1 MMPNIKKM
9 IFKES
14 QKISKKTELDIM
26 PEELANLALYK
37 ILNLPYFENVHDFI
51 KMHYNVFD
59 EITLGLPALNNV
71 KGFPNDNMESF
82 VIQMDKND
90 QQPDSIDY
98 KNQILNNKEYEI
110 FKSFMNDINT
120 SKNLDEIIKKVET
133 RELDDPFYL
142 NKIMTITGTQ
152 SYNGNKLIRAIE
164 KYAQYNHEESVEEFK
179 FEQSSKTKY
188 YRRSRMSGG
197 ISDFAYNHYNF
208 KGYSTKTFEEIMA
221 VVNQRDI
228 DAMTGL
234 NNFMKEDL
242 ENFHNTHPNE
252 YEKSV
257 FKIFKE
263 IPDAQLRNKAAFDLN
278 HFKNEVKILND
289 SYKKLLKNETC
300 EQLLLKYDEHINN
313 ITKVISK
320 QYPQILEDF
329 KNVGYEINRFVHM
342 KISEKLSFIK
352 QESPL
357 EIFHSDYKAID
368 YRVVRGLRFFKNE
381 YHVDEGFYISA
392 NNGLEDIASAEGYI
406 MNDISFNGHRDD
418 MKNIR
423 LSRITEV
430 GREVDIKLKQD
441 LIEDAVKLAQE
452 SKCPFVYDIIERDH
466 KAQEKFNKQMM
477 ECIKN
482 LKEKYPN
489 VIFFNDCV
497 MLDKKDYLESTM
509 KAQLL
514 VRLHREKIPYE
525 KIIWADNELEKH
537 FKTDA
542 FIASSKLDYSH
553 RMYSTDN
560 AAKLEEIVSKVT
572 KNKTKTKLSI

>member
-188 YRRSRMSGG
+188 YRRSRMSGE

-368 YRVVRGLRFFKNE
+368 YRAVRGLRFFKNE

-392 NNGLEDIASAEGYI
+392 NNGLEDIVAADGYI
-406 MNDISFNGHRDD
+406 MDQLSFNGYREEI
-418 MKNIR
+418 KNIR
-423 LSRITEV
+423 VSRITEL
-430 GREVDIKLKQD
+430 GREIDIQIKQD
-441 LIEDAVKLAQE
+441 ILENAVKFAQE
-452 SKCPFVYDIIERDH
+452 SRCPFVYDIMERDS
-466 KAQEKFNKQMM
+466 KAQEKFNQQL
-477 ECIKN
+477 EICINN
-482 LKEKYPN
+482 LKEKYKD
-489 VIFFNDCV
+489 VIFFNDCI
-497 MLDKKDYLESTM
+497 MLDEKTYLESTL

-514 VRLHREKIPYE
+514 AKLHKEKVAYE
-525 KIIWADNELEKH
+525 KIILANNELEKY
-537 FKTDA
+537 FKEDA
-542 FIASSKLDYSH
+542 FIASSKLNYSN
-553 RMYSTDN
+553 RMNN
-560 AAKLEEIVSKVT
+560 AENIERVEEIISKTLKNRV
-572 KNKTKTKLSI
+572 KNKLKV